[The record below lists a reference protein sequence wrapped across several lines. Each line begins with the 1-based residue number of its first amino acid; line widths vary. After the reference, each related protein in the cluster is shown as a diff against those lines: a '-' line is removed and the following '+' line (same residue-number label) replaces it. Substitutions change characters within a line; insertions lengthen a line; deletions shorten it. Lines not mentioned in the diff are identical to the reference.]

1 MNPTIELLASHR
13 SERSFHSRP
22 ISDDLLDAILQAA
35 HQAPTSFNA
44 QHISA
49 VVVRDAERRRQIAE
63 LAGGQP
69 WIAAAPVFIT
79 LVVDFYKTEL
89 AARLSGDQQCIHQH
103 LEGMIAACTD
113 GGIILS
119 MLMTAAR
126 SLGLGVVPVG
136 GIRANASGMIE
147 LLGLPEKSFALCGV
161 ALGYVQQPALQ
172 KPRLPLA
179 SFRHDERYDAQ
190 ALPTAIEAY
199 DAALMEHWQVAGRV
213 EGQNWSGSIGRCYA
227 RNYRPQL
234 KAQLLANGLAAD

>member
-1 MNPTIELLASHR
+1 MNPTLELLASHR
-13 SERSFHSRP
+13 SERSFHDRP
-22 ISDDLLDAILQAA
+22 ISDQLLDAILRAA

-69 WIAAAPVFIT
+69 WISAAPVFIT
-79 LVVDFYKTEL
+79 LVVDFHKTAL
-89 AARLSGDQQCIHQH
+89 AAQRTGEQHCIHQH

-113 GGIILS
+113 GGIMLAT
-119 MLMTAAR
+119 LMTAAR
-126 SLGLGVVPVG
+126 SLGLGVVAVG

-190 ALPTAIEAY
+190 VLPAAIEAY
-199 DAALMEHWQVAGRV
+199 DATLMEHWQIAGRV
-213 EGQNWSGSIGRCYA
+213 EGQSWSSSVGRCYA